1 MLVCRLFLVALYTF
15 FKNMEWLEILFVVI
29 MFILRFLY
37 TAVKYQCEIIFGML
51 QLAQTYLLL

>member
-1 MLVCRLFLVALYTF
+1 
-15 FKNMEWLEILFVVI
+15 MEWLEILFVVI